1 VIAFAV
7 TLKGICFDIIAFHD
21 CAFLRQPFEHV
32 FSYSQI
38 IVREDEPS
46 SIIALTLS
54 SPQYV
59 EKLKGIFRGD
69 STDADNNNNSTAPIS
84 TSGTATPAEEHT
96 AGSYD
101 SNGNSLISSA
111 SATEGIYEDIHV
123 FEHSLLS
130 EPGTHMKFRK
140 LAAFCFICNHFLLQ
154 GEVFTDIVLH
164 RLPLAFL
171 DGSTMLYCKIFYMEQ
186 FHALRKA
193 AGCEYSYVQS
203 LARCMKWDTTGGK
216 SGSSFLKTRDD
227 RFIMKQLS
235 KIELEAFIKFAPH
248 YFKYMQDAIFNKV
261 CFFFMFLC
269 ACCQCLVGKLFEH

>member
-1 VIAFAV
+1 M
-7 TLKGICFDIIAFHD
+7 
-21 CAFLRQPFEHV
+21 
-32 FSYSQI
+32 
-38 IVREDEPS
+38 REDEPS

-59 EKLKGIFRGD
+59 DKLKGIFRGD
-69 STDADNNNNSTAPIS
+69 STDADNNNSATAPIS

-111 SATEGIYEDIHV
+111 SVNEGIYEDIQV
-123 FEHSLLS
+123 FDNSLLS
-130 EPGTHMKFRK
+130 EPGTHMKFCK
-140 LAAFCFICNHFLLQ
+140 LTVFCFNCNYVLIRGELFADIILYRFL
-154 GEVFTDIVLH
+154 I
-164 RLPLAFL
+164 AFL

-248 YFKYMQDAIFNKV
+248 YFKYMQNAIYNKV
-261 CFFFMFLC
+261 CFFSMFLC
-269 ACCQCLVGKLFEH
+269 VCCQCLVDMLLTR